1 MSDAV
6 LMPPDLRQ
14 DDGFEVDAE
23 LGSARFKV
31 SEIFDSVQGEG
42 PSTGVPCTFL
52 RLAGCNLRCTWCDT
66 AYTWDWSRYDYRA
79 EVQVLTLD
87 VLATR
92 LARASRLVITGGEPL
107 LQQKA
112 LVRLLERLPASL
124 PVEVETNGTQRASA
138 ALLARV
144 EQWNV
149 SPKLSNSAEASER
162 RFVPAALEAFR
173 DTGRA
178 WLKLVVANEADVLE
192 AEQLVLQLEWPRARV
207 LLMPQASNREAL
219 LQLLPRVR
227 RFASERGVGW
237 SSRIHIE
244 RWDGQRGV

>member
-1 MSDAV
+1 MSDAA
-6 LMPPDLRQ
+6 LLPPVALQAGAFDS
-14 DDGFEVDAE
+14 DGE
-23 LGSARFKV
+23 LGEARLKV

-42 PSTGVPCTFL
+42 ASTGVPCTFL
-52 RLAGCNLRCTWCDT
+52 RLAGCNLHCTWCDT

-79 EVQVLTLD
+79 EVQVLTLEG
-87 VLATR
+87 VATR

-124 PVEVETNGTQRASA
+124 PVEVETNGTQRANA

-149 SPKLSNSAEASER
+149 SPKLSNSGESSER
-162 RFVPAALEAFR
+162 RVVPAALEAFR
-173 DTGRA
+173 DTGFA
-178 WLKLVVANEADVLE
+178 WLKLVVANEADVVE
-192 AEQLVLQLEWPRARV
+192 AEQLVVQLEWPRARV

-219 LQLLPRVR
+219 VQLLPRVR

-244 RWDGQRGV
+244 RWNGQRGV